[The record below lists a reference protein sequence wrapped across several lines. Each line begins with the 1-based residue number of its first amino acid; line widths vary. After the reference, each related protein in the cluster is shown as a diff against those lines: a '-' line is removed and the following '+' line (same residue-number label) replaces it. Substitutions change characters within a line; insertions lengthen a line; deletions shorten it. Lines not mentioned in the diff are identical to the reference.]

1 MASFVGSVN
10 YSGSFHV
17 SAAHNSDR
25 AAKAQAEARA
35 SAAAKV
41 EKVEVLQ
48 PSKLE
53 DPLKEEPSAP
63 EAHAVDDLWLEN
75 PLYNYRKMNSAMAHA
90 NTITATYGIEIISIN
105 IISAVPS
112 DSALTK
118 SLASGAVAA
127 AESLVAETAAR
138 GGAAAL
144 MIAAEAERD
153 AALLRAEGAK
163 QSEIRKAEGEAEGIR
178 LVGEAL
184 ASESGSAAAQQ
195 RLAEQYVA
203 KFSEMARESNL
214 IIVPDKPND
223 ITGVIASAMSVGNSI
238 KTTV

>member
-1 MASFVGSVN
+1 MG
-10 YSGSFHV
+10 
-17 SAAHNSDR
+17 
-25 AAKAQAEARA
+25 
-35 SAAAKV
+35 
-41 EKVEVLQ
+41 
-48 PSKLE
+48 
-53 DPLKEEPSAP
+53 
-63 EAHAVDDLWLEN
+63 
-75 PLYNYRKMNSAMAHA
+75 YRKMNSAMAHA

-163 QSEIRKAEGEAEGIR
+163 QSEIRKA
-178 LVGEAL
+178 VGEAL